1 MSPIDV
7 NYQKKVRIM
16 EKFILYGAGAYGQ
29 RLYYFMK
36 KMGFCSAAAWVD
48 RNYMQLRGMGL
59 PVESPAVI
67 PGISYDAIVIA
78 NTYERSRKSL
88 YRELI
93 GKYPREKVHM
103 LDEELLFSEET
114 MKTFGLM

>member
-1 MSPIDV
+1 M
-7 NYQKKVRIM
+7 
-16 EKFILYGAGAYGQ
+16 
-29 RLYYFMK
+29 
-36 KMGFCSAAAWVD
+36 D

>member
-1 MSPIDV
+1 M
-7 NYQKKVRIM
+7 
-16 EKFILYGAGAYGQ
+16 
-29 RLYYFMK
+29 
-36 KMGFCSAAAWVD
+36 
-48 RNYMQLRGMGL
+48 
-59 PVESPAVI
+59 ESPAVI

-78 NTYERSRKSL
+78 NTYEKSRKSL

-114 MKTFGLM
+114 MKAFGLM